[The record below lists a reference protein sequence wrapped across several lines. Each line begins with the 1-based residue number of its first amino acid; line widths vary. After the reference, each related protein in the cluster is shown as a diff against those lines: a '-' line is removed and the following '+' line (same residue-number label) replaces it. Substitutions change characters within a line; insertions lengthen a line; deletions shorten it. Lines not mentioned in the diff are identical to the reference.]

1 MMGQMMLCTPY
12 MSNYYLYNFLE
23 IIDNKKLE
31 QSDEINDKVYIM
43 HIKRYAMR
51 TCNRLEM

>member
-1 MMGQMMLCTPY
+1 MGQMMLCTPY